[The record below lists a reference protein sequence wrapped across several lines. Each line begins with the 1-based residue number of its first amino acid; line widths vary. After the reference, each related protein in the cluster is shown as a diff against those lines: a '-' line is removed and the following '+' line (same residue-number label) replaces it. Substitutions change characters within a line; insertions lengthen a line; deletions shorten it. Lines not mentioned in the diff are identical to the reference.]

1 MQISKLSMLNMACYP
16 RPLVYQN
23 YASTMIQWSLYTLL
37 SLVIIVTLVL
47 AGLTKLWN
55 VPSSPYLLNSVQ
67 ITEVESKVVDSIA

>member
-1 MQISKLSMLNMACYP
+1 MLNMACYP
-16 RPLVYQN
+16 RPQVYQN
-23 YASTMIQWSLYTLL
+23 YASGTIQWSLYTLL

-47 AGLTKLWN
+47 TGLTKLWN

>member
-1 MQISKLSMLNMACYP
+1 MLNMACYP

-47 AGLTKLWN
+47 AGLTKLWK
-55 VPSSPYLLNSVQ
+55 VPSLYLLNSVQ
-67 ITEVESKVVDSIA
+67 ITKVESKVVDSIA

>member
-1 MQISKLSMLNMACYP
+1 MLNMACYP

-23 YASTMIQWSLYTLL
+23 YASIMIQWSLYTLL

-47 AGLTKLWN
+47 AGLTKLWK

-67 ITEVESKVVDSIA
+67 ITKVESKVVDSIA